1 MPLSKIFGG
10 SFAVTEKA
18 LDLRATRQGFIQSN
32 IANISTPGYSVQDFD
47 FKKVMERTL
56 AAQPALSATQPG
68 HLQPE
73 PVALSESQSFSGEK
87 RPVDLDEEMLK
98 LSENQLMYQISARL
112 MAKELED
119 IRYAIDEG
127 GK

>member
-1 MPLSKIFGG
+1 MPLNKIFGG
-10 SFAVTEKA
+10 AFAAAEKA

-32 IANISTPGYSVQDFD
+32 IANINTPGYTEQDFD
-47 FKKVMERTL
+47 FKKAMARAM
-56 AAQPALSATQPG
+56 AAQPALATTDPRHIEPG
-68 HLQPE
+68 
-73 PVALSESQSFSGEK
+73 PVALTESFGVDKK

-98 LSENQLMYQISARL
+98 LSQNQLMYQADAKLIT
-112 MAKELED
+112 KELQD

>member
-10 SFAVTEKA
+10 SFAVAEKA

-32 IANISTPGYSVQDFD
+32 IANINTPGYTGQDFD

-56 AAQPALSATQPG
+56 GAQPALSATDPK
-68 HLQPE
+68 HLEPD
-73 PVALSESQSFSGEK
+73 PVALTEEMTFSKDK

-98 LSENQLMYQISARL
+98 LSENQLMYQVSAKL
-112 MAKELED
+112 ITKELED